1 MENEE
6 EMDAF
11 FNSLDEE
18 VEKERKRQDAF
29 LKNLEEELIE
39 LSFKCYPEYEGL
51 RNAIIEELKTEAHE
65 SALMMSELLDY
76 LVCLKPDDSAEDP
89 EQYKIPY
96 TDNSDDDEFEKR
108 RTEFKFSCHEKVKEM
123 VTKHFPE
130 LADLS
135 GNSIR
140 NINHSAYCSILNFV
154 TAFIYLTSDED

>member
-1 MENEE
+1 MKSEE
-6 EMDAF
+6 EMDDF
-11 FNSLDEE
+11 FNSLDED
-18 VEKERKRQDAF
+18 VKKERERQDAF

-39 LSFKCYPEYEGL
+39 LSFKCYPECEAL
-51 RNAIIEELKTEAHE
+51 RNEIMEELKSEAHE
-65 SALMMSELLDY
+65 SALMMTELLDY
-76 LVCLKPDDSAEDP
+76 LVCLRPDDSNENP
-89 EQYKIPY
+89 EQYEIPKPEIEE
-96 TDNSDDDEFEKR
+96 DVFFQRKSD
-108 RTEFKFSCHEKVKEM
+108 FKYSCHEKVKEM

>member
-1 MENEE
+1 MKSEE
-6 EMDAF
+6 EMDDF
-11 FNSLDEE
+11 FNSLDED
-18 VEKERKRQDAF
+18 VKKERERQDAF

-39 LSFKCYPEYEGL
+39 LSFKCYPECEVL
-51 RNAIIEELKTEAHE
+51 RNEIIEDLKLEAHE
-65 SALMMSELLDY
+65 SALMMTELLDY
-76 LVCLKPDDSAEDP
+76 LVCLRPDDSKENS
-89 EQYKIPY
+89 EQYDIPKPEIEE
-96 TDNSDDDEFEKR
+96 DIFFKR
-108 RTEFKFSCHEKVKEM
+108 KQDFKYSCHEKVKEM